1 MNQQPYKSE
10 CPAAT
15 GQNANLKTDTATVP
29 PAQNL
34 GNTQKRLATLR
45 AQCALAGVV
54 LHQIEN
60 DHGKTVYIVS
70 KWALTREL
78 ADLDAVSAWLEKVTG
93 VRA

>member
-1 MNQQPYKSE
+1 MSRPHKSE

-15 GQNANLKTDTATVP
+15 GQNANFKTDTATVP
-29 PAQNL
+29 PAEST
-34 GNTQKRLATLR
+34 GKRLATFR
-45 AQCALAGVV
+45 ARCALAGVA

-78 ADLDAVSAWLEKVTG
+78 ADLEAVSAWLEKVTG
-93 VRA
+93 VRHG